1 LVIAGKAVS
10 AQELTASDNLDK
22 IVGRAK
28 RDLLW
33 VLVSVAVAVAA
44 GLAAGQLF

>member
-1 LVIAGKAVS
+1 MAIKGKLMS
-10 AQELTASDNLDK
+10 AQELTASDNLNK

-44 GLAAGQLF
+44 GLAVGQLF